1 MSRRAYS
8 TDLKN
13 RIFLVWLLD
22 ADRNFAKTAR
32 MWSDS
37 HPNEDNPTD
46 QTIRNWAEGEEWD
59 VKAQEFFAQ
68 SADQWR
74 HRFEGRLIAQYDR
87 LLTWQD
93 ALLDPEH
100 PDFDRLFGET
110 SQDTLTKMREKR
122 LSEVEKT
129 LGVGMHGQKMAR
141 FEIPVP
147 HSASQIGSSVEET
160 ALSFRERQLKAGGTP

>member
-1 MSRRAYS
+1 MSRRTYS
-8 TDLKN
+8 TDLKE

-22 ADRNFAKTAR
+22 ADRNCAKTAR
-32 MWSDS
+32 IWADQ

-46 QTIRNWAEGEEWD
+46 QTIRNWSEGEQWD
-59 VKAQEFFAQ
+59 VKAQEYFAQ
-68 SADQWR
+68 TKSEWLY
-74 HRFEGRLIAQYDR
+74 RFEGRLIAQYDR

-100 PDFDRLFGET
+100 PEFARYFSET

-122 LSEVEKT
+122 LTEVEKT
-129 LGVGMHGQKMAR
+129 LGVSMHGQKMAR

-147 HSASQIGSSVEET
+147 HSAAQLGETVEST
-160 ALSFRERQLKAGGTP
+160 AQAFRERQLKGGEG